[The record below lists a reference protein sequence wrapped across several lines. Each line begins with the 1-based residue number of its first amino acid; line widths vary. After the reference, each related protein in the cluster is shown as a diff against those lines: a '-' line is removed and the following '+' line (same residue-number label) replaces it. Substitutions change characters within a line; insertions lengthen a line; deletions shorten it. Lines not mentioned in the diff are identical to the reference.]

1 MIKGDTSQSAW
12 EISINQFNNS
22 HDAKIFFA
30 SIKACN
36 EHIALPGATRV
47 LMLDIIS
54 NPCMAQQAIELA
66 YHPGQQNKVYSYRL
80 VAADTSEEDEDI
92 IAAKKEIISG
102 IWFDGKTYP
111 IDEKFCM
118 PTIDGNYGNDY
129 FLGASYMR
137 EDIKSI
143 YKRLVL
149 GLSY

>member
-1 MIKGDTSQSAW
+1 
-12 EISINQFNNS
+12 
-22 HDAKIFFA
+22 
-30 SIKACN
+30 
-36 EHIALPGATRV
+36 
-47 LMLDIIS
+47 MLDIIS

-80 VAADTSEEDEDI
+80 VAADTSKEDEDI